1 MNERLPPPAA
11 PPRRPAWLPIAGA
24 ALLLSGLLVGVVASK
39 LASSGP
45 LVSVSL
51 PPASSSSVVVRPSPS
66 VLKAMRDL
74 ARLESASFHMERVI
88 DVTEKQSRFFGLLE
102 SDDALLLVAS
112 AEVSAGVDLSALGP
126 GDVAIDPAARR
137 ARVTLPP
144 AQIFHTELDNQRTFV
159 HSRRT
164 GLLAKR
170 DEGLEGRARA
180 EAERTLGEAAREAGI
195 VRRAE
200 SSAAKTVE
208 ALVRSLGY
216 DDVEVRVRPA
226 E

>member
-1 MNERLPPPAA
+1 MTEPSTPPAA
-11 PPRRPAWLPIAGA
+11 PRRPPWLLGAAAA
-24 ALLLSGLLVGVVASK
+24 ALLLGGLLAGALVAT
-39 LASSGP
+39 LGSSAP

-51 PPASSSSVVVRPSPS
+51 PPASSSSLVVRPSPH
-66 VLKAMRDL
+66 VLSAVRDL
-74 ARLESASFHMERVI
+74 ARLESASFRMERVI

-112 AEVSAGVDLSALGP
+112 AEVSAGVDLSQLGP
-126 GDVAIDPAARR
+126 GDISIDPAAKR
-137 ARVTLPP
+137 ARLTLPP

-164 GLLAKR
+164 GALAKR

-180 EAERTLGEAAREAGI
+180 EAERALGEAAREAGI

-200 SSAAKTVE
+200 ASAAKTVE

-216 DDVEVRVRPA
+216 DEVEVRVRPA
-226 E
+226 G

>member
-1 MNERLPPPAA
+1 VTEPS
-11 PPRRPAWLPIAGA
+11 PRRPGWLPFAGA
-24 ALLLSGLLVGVVASK
+24 GLLLSGLLVGGVVSRVT
-39 LASSGP
+39 STGP
-45 LVSVSL
+45 LVSVSM
-51 PPASSSSVVVRPSPS
+51 PPASSSSVAVRASPG

-88 DVTEKQSRFFGLLE
+88 DVTEKQSSLFGLLQ
-102 SDDALLLVAS
+102 SDDALLLVAA
-112 AEVSAGVDLSALGP
+112 AEVSAGVDLSSLGP
-126 GDVAIDPAARR
+126 GDVSIDAAAKR

-180 EAERTLGEAAREAGI
+180 EAERTLSEAAREAGI
-195 VRRAE
+195 LRRAE
-200 SSAAKTVE
+200 TSAAKTVE

-216 DDVEVRVRPA
+216 DDVEVRVRPP